1 MKELQQYIKE
11 SLLDMDDSNFITTS
25 QLLEISLITLLKS
38 LLQYTKKLQST
49 GNSITLIFDKKYD
62 LNKYNDIIKSVRS
75 DLDSI
80 GIKYIY
86 EPGIGEQGSL
96 KYYYNDIE
104 FKINGFEMAMDF
116 TYSYKKYIDLDKG
129 PMEEPDHGLLQISI
143 FGIKGKDFF
152 KKLKKEL
159 KDR

>member
-1 MKELQQYIKE
+1 MKDLVKFIKE

-25 QLLEISLITLLKS
+25 KLLEISLMELFKS
-38 LLQYTKKLQST
+38 LLQYTKKIHST
-49 GNSITLIFDKKYD
+49 GNSITLIFDNKYD

-80 GIKYIY
+80 DIKYTY
-86 EPGIGEQGSL
+86 ESGIEEQGSL

-104 FKINGFEMAMDF
+104 FKINGFEVAMDF

-129 PMEEPDHGLLQISI
+129 PMERPDHGLLQISI
-143 FGIKGKDFF
+143 FGMKGRDFF
-152 KKLKKEL
+152 KKVKKEL
-159 KDR
+159 K

>member
-1 MKELQQYIKE
+1 MKDLVKFIKE

-25 QLLEISLITLLKS
+25 QLLEISLMELFKS
-38 LLQYTKKLQST
+38 LLQYTKKIHST
-49 GNSITLIFDKKYD
+49 GNSITLIFDNKYD

-80 GIKYIY
+80 DIKYTY
-86 EPGIGEQGSL
+86 ESGIEEQGSL

-104 FKINGFEMAMDF
+104 FKINGFEVAMDF

-129 PMEEPDHGLLQISI
+129 PMEGPDHGLLQISV
-143 FGIKGKDFF
+143 FGMKGRDFF
-152 KKLKKEL
+152 KKVKKEL
-159 KDR
+159 K